1 MACATVICLPVC
13 TKIVV
18 KRRVNGVI
26 LGLCGSVRII
36 SGPCNDLLLNMGIV
50 IGMGEV
56 NSKARYDRN
65 ACLLFPCRMEFDGA
79 RNT

>member
-13 TKIVV
+13 TKIVM

-26 LGLCGSVRII
+26 LGLCRSVRIL

-56 NSKARYDRN
+56 DRGIG
-65 ACLLFPCRMEFDGA
+65 M
-79 RNT
+79 